1 MKRHVWFCMLLHI
14 PLLLS
19 LPLPYHFLPFPVFLS
34 PFNFHTL
41 LFIPPSLLPSPFP
54 SLSVFFISFAP
65 LPSLLLLSPSSCP
78 LSSYTLSLPR
88 SAFIFLFA
96 FSPYPILPLFLPS
109 LPCLCRSFISISP
122 PSSSRFFVTFHLP
135 SISHFHSLT
144 FTRHSFTPSLA
155 LPVSFPFSSL
165 KNDELIMA
173 CFRFCSASALLRR
186 FRYL

>member
-1 MKRHVWFCMLLHI
+1 MFGFVCFYTFLSYFPCHFPTISCLFRFSY
-14 PLLLS
+14 PLLTSILYCLS
-19 LPLPYHFLPFPVFLS
+19 LPLCCPLHSRLFPF
-34 PFNFHTL
+34 
-41 LFIPPSLLPSPFP
+41 
-54 SLSVFFISFAP
+54 FFISFAP

>member
-1 MKRHVWFCMLLHI
+1 MFGFVCFYTFLSYFPCHFPTISCLFRFSY
-14 PLLLS
+14 PLLTSILYCLS
-19 LPLPYHFLPFPVFLS
+19 LPLCCPLHSRLFPFFHFFFPSSFSFTLIPF
-34 PFNFHTL
+34 
-41 LFIPPSLLPSPFP
+41 LLPPFLIYAVLTP
-54 SLSVFFISFAP
+54 FCFYFPFCLF
-65 LPSLLLLSPSSCP
+65 
-78 LSSYTLSLPR
+78 SLPH
-88 SAFIFLFA
+88 S
-96 FSPYPILPLFLPS
+96 SSLPS
-109 LPCLCRSFISISP
+109 LPPLSLSLLYFHFS

-173 CFRFCSASALLRR
+173 CCRFCSASALLRR